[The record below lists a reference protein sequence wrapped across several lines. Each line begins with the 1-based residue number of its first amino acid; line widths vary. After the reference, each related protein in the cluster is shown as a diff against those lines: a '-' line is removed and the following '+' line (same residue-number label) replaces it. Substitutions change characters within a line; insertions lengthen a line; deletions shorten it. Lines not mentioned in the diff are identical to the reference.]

1 MKSGGGECLDATGG
15 EPLRSS
21 ILTTGPHAGCMR
33 GPVDGSLMRFGRD
46 RVRGEVTA
54 MVILV
59 ALMLMSGSAVI

>member
-1 MKSGGGECLDATGG
+1 
-15 EPLRSS
+15 
-21 ILTTGPHAGCMR
+21 MR